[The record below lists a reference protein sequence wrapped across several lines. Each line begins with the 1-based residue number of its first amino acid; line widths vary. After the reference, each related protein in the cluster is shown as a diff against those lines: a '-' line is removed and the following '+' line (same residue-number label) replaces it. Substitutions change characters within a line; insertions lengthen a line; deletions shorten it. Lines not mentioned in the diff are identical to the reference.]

1 MLGDPNV
8 CAGAAAV
15 TIEQTIAATT
25 VHAGAIYGA
34 QIVDVNAWDCS
45 RNGDKKALAEPK
57 CQLLSEPQLY
67 PYTHTHTDTPI
78 RSVKL

>member
-15 TIEQTIAATT
+15 TIEQTTAATT
-25 VHAGAIYGA
+25 VHADAIYGA

-45 RNGDKKALAEPK
+45 RNGDKKTCVEPN
-57 CQLLSEPQLY
+57 QLLSEP
-67 PYTHTHTDTPI
+67 
-78 RSVKL
+78 